1 MSYTL
6 LASTGERSRSNLDSK
21 PQPELAVSIPI
32 ATSRVVSIEPRL
44 KKLVE
49 LVGYPTFSRYD
60 DDNALSVR
68 DAEPEGRDS
77 FSILVKAIANQQL
90 SSKAAS
96 TILARLR
103 TACAGVINPD
113 GIVALG
119 PEGLRPLGFSGS
131 KSIALFELATN
142 VIDRRLILDGIDHLT
157 NEEII
162 VSISSQRG
170 LGKWSAE
177 MFLIFHLGR
186 LDVWPIDDLG
196 VRKGYS
202 AIFGLEE
209 LVKPKVLD
217 PLGERFRP
225 YRSILAWYCWA
236 AVDQGNELWD

>member
-1 MSYTL
+1 MDSIL
-6 LASTGERSRSNLDSK
+6 HAEGASALA
-21 PQPELAVSIPI
+21 I
-32 ATSRVVSIEPRL
+32 ATERVVMIEPRL
-44 KKLVE
+44 KKLVD
-49 LVGYPTFSRYD
+49 LVGLPTFSRYD
-60 DDNALSVR
+60 DDKSVSVR
-68 DAEPEGRDS
+68 DSEPEGRDS
-77 FSILVKAIANQQL
+77 FSVLVKAIANQQL

-103 TACAGVINPD
+103 GACGGVINAQ
-113 GIVALG
+113 GIVSLE

-131 KSIALFELATN
+131 KSLALYELAMHA
-142 VIDRRLILDGIDHLT
+142 IDKSLILDGIDHLS

-162 VSISSQRG
+162 SVISSQRG

-202 AIFGLEE
+202 SIFGLDE
-209 LVKPKVLD
+209 LIKPKALD

-225 YRSILAWYCWA
+225 LRTILAWYCWA